1 MFSKIWLYNY
11 TAKGCEPHE
20 HKQNT
25 GSTDMRNE
33 NNSVGEHHLE
43 RELEVA
49 ATMKIIKCVIPISG
63 GKDSQACVKL
73 ALQKFDKSEVLGLFC
88 DTKFEHPLTYAH
100 VDKISEMYGIEIV
113 KLNNGDVPT
122 LVRKYGRFPSDAAR
136 FCTDEL
142 KIKVGKE
149 FYKKLAQEQGEGFE
163 VWYGMRKA
171 ESSQREKRYA
181 GTVCDD
187 IYPPHLFMPSKYP
200 QYLEKLGVMIRLPV
214 VDWSTEDV
222 FDFVGDELNPLYSM
236 GFDRV
241 GCFPCLAGGD
251 YWKAKAFA
259 FDDFGKSQR
268 IKVVQLGQEIKKNVF
283 TSMKWSLR
291 NLDALVVTRNRKQV
305 TEDDLFDAPCMMCHI

>member
-1 MFSKIWLYNY
+1 MLDMAG
-11 TAKGCEPHE
+11 AK
-20 HKQNT
+20 
-25 GSTDMRNE
+25 M
-33 NNSVGEHHLE
+33 
-43 RELEVA
+43 
-49 ATMKIIKCVIPISG
+49 IKCVVPISG
-63 GKDSQACVKL
+63 GKDSQACLKL
-73 ALQKFDKSEVLGLFC
+73 ALQKYDKSEIVGLFC
-88 DTKFEHPLTYAH
+88 DTKFEHPLTYSH
-100 VDKISEMYGIEIV
+100 VDKISEMYGVRIV
-113 KLNNGDVPT
+113 KVNNGDVPT

-142 KIKVGKE
+142 KIKVGKA
-149 FYKKLAQEQGEGFE
+149 FYKKLAQEQGQGFE

-200 QYLEKLGVMIRLPV
+200 QYLEKLGVMIRLPI
-214 VDWSTEDV
+214 VDWQTEDV
-222 FDFVGDELNPLYSM
+222 FEFLDGEQSPLYSM

-268 IKVVQLGQEIKKNVF
+268 IKVVELANEIKKNVF
-283 TSMKWSLR
+283 TTKQFGSKIE
-291 NLDALVVTRNRKQV
+291 NLDLMVQTKRKSKLLH
-305 TEDDLFDAPCMMCHI
+305 DDMFDAPCMMCHI

>member
-1 MFSKIWLYNY
+1 MAGTK
-11 TAKGCEPHE
+11 
-20 HKQNT
+20 
-25 GSTDMRNE
+25 M
-33 NNSVGEHHLE
+33 
-43 RELEVA
+43 
-49 ATMKIIKCVIPISG
+49 IKCVVPISG
-63 GKDSQACVKL
+63 GKDSQACLKL

-100 VDKISEMYGIEIV
+100 VDKISEMYDIRIE
-113 KLNNGDVPT
+113 KLNNGDVIS
-122 LVRKYGRFPSDAAR
+122 LVRKYKRFPSDAAR

-149 FYKKLAQEQGEGFE
+149 FYKKLAQEQGQGFE

-181 GTVCDD
+181 GTICDD

-200 QYLEKLGVMIRLPV
+200 QYLEKLGVMIRLPI
-214 VDWSTEDV
+214 VDWQAEDV
-222 FDFVGDELNPLYSM
+222 FEFLDGEQSPLYSM

-268 IKVVQLGQEIKKNVF
+268 IKVVQLGHEIKKNVF
-283 TSMKWSLR
+283 TSLKWSLR
-291 NLDALVVTRNRKQV
+291 NLDAIAVNKNSKQMND
-305 TEDDLFDAPCMMCHI
+305 DDLFDSPCLMCHI